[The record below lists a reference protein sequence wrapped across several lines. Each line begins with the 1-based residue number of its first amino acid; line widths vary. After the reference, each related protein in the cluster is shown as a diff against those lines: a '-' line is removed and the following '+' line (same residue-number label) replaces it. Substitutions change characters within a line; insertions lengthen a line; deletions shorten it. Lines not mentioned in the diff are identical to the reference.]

1 MHPFDPLEHNFRVNR
16 RQFFR
21 QNAMGLGGIALG
33 SLLAGGVGRAFAAG
47 APGPGLPP
55 GVHFPAKAKRCIYL
69 SLIGAPSQ
77 FETFDY
83 KPELA
88 KRFDQDLPASVRNGQ
103 RVTGMTAGQK
113 RFPVAPSAY
122 SFQQHG
128 KSGAWVSE
136 ILPHTAKMVDDIA
149 IIRTMNTEAIN
160 HEPANML
167 SYTGNMVPGKA
178 SLGSWLSYGLGSA
191 NEDLPTF
198 VVLHAR
204 HSNPGSNVQA
214 ISARLWASGFLPT
227 QHAGVT
233 FRSAGDPVLYLRDP
247 DGVSRATRRKML
259 DGLAELNEM
268 TYQAAGDPETAA
280 RLKQYEMAFRMQ
292 ASVPE
297 LADLSKESN
306 ATFELY
312 GPDSRDRGTFSNSCL
327 TARRLVERGVRF
339 VQIFHRG
346 WDQHGNLP
354 NDIKAQCK
362 DIDRAAWALIQD
374 LKQRGMLDDT
384 LVVWG
389 GEFGRTVY
397 SQGSLS
403 KTNYGRDH
411 HPRNFC
417 VWAAGAGVKGGT
429 VYGETDE
436 FSYNVV
442 KDPVHVRDLHATI
455 LNRFGLDHDKLL
467 FKYQG
472 LDQKLI
478 GVVPAKV
485 VKGILS

>member
-1 MHPFDPLEHNFRVNR
+1 MHPFDAVEHNFRLNR

-33 SLLAGGVGRAFAAG
+33 SLLGKSLASQAQAAG
-47 APGPGLPP
+47 LPGAQ
-55 GVHFPAKAKRCIYL
+55 HFPAKAKRCIYL
-69 SLIGAPSQ
+69 SMIGAPSQ
-77 FETFDY
+77 FEMFDP
-83 KPELA
+83 KPELE
-88 KRFDQDLPASVRNGQ
+88 KRFNEDLPPSIRNGQ
-103 RVTGMTAGQK
+103 RITGMTSGQA
-113 RFPVAPSAY
+113 RFPVAPSAIGFKQY
-122 SFQQHG
+122 G
-128 KSGAWVSE
+128 KGGTWISD
-136 ILPHTAKMVDDIA
+136 ILPYTAKMADDICV
-149 IIRTMNTEAIN
+149 IKTMNTEAIN

-178 SLGSWLSYGLGSA
+178 SMGSWLSYGLGSL

-204 HSNPGSNVQA
+204 HTNPGANVQA
-214 ISARLWASGFLPT
+214 ISARLWSAGFLPT
-227 QHAGVT
+227 QYSGVT

-247 DGVSRATRRKML
+247 DGVSRETRRKML
-259 DGLAELNEM
+259 DGLNELNEL
-268 TYQAAGDPETAA
+268 TYQQVGDPETAT

-297 LADLSKESN
+297 LADLSKESKE
-306 ATFELY
+306 TFELY
-312 GPDSRDRGTFSNSCL
+312 GPDSKDRGTFSNSCL

-354 NDIKAQCK
+354 GDIKAQCK
-362 DIDRAAWALIQD
+362 DIDQGAWALIQD
-374 LKQRGMLDDT
+374 LKRRGMLDDT

-397 SQGSLS
+397 SQGALT

-417 VWAAGAGVKGGT
+417 MWMAGAGVKGGMT
-429 VYGETDE
+429 LGETDE

-455 LNRFGLDHDKLL
+455 FNRFGIDHDKLL

-472 LDQKLI
+472 LDQKLV

-485 VKGILS
+485 IKQILT

>member
-1 MHPFDPLEHNFRVNR
+1 MDPFNSLEHNFRINR

-21 QNAMGLGGIALG
+21 KNAMGLGGIALG
-33 SLLAGGVGRAFAAG
+33 AMLNKAWG
-47 APGPGLPP
+47 ATGTPGAMPL
-55 GVHFPAKAKRCIYL
+55 HFPAKAKRCIYL
-69 SLIGAPSQ
+69 SMIGAPSQ

-83 KPELA
+83 KPELV
-88 KRFDQDLPASVRNGQ
+88 KRFDQDLPDSIRNGQ
-103 RVTGMTAGQK
+103 RITGMTSGQK
-113 RFPVAPSAY
+113 RFPVAPSAFNFKQ
-122 SFQQHG
+122 SGQ
-128 KSGAWVSE
+128 SGAWVSE
-136 ILPHTAKMVDDIA
+136 ILPNIAKMVDDIT
-149 IIRTMNTEAIN
+149 IIRTLHTEAIN

-178 SLGSWLSYGLGSA
+178 SIGSWISYGLGSA

-214 ISARLWASGFLPT
+214 ISARLWSSGFLPT

-233 FRSAGDPVLYLRDP
+233 FRSVGDPVLYLRDP
-247 DGVSRATRRKML
+247 DGVSRSVRRQML
-259 DGLAELNEM
+259 DNLAELNEL
-268 TYQAAGDPETAA
+268 TYQQVGDPETAA

-297 LADLSKESN
+297 LADLDKESE
-306 ATFELY
+306 ATFNMY
-312 GPDSRDRGTFSNSCL
+312 GPDSKERGTFANSCI

-354 NDIKAQCK
+354 NDIKQQCK
-362 DIDRAAWALIQD
+362 DIDQAAYALVQD

-397 SQGSLS
+397 SQGTLT
-403 KTNYGRDH
+403 KTSYGRDH

-417 VWAAGAGVKGGT
+417 VWMAGAGVKGG
-429 VYGETDE
+429 VVHGETDE
-436 FSYNVV
+436 YSYNIV
-442 KDPVHVRDLHATI
+442 KDPVHVRDLQATI
-455 LNRFGLDHDKLL
+455 LNRFGMDHERLL

-472 LDQKLI
+472 LDQRLT
-478 GVVPAKV
+478 GVEPAKV
-485 VKGILS
+485 IKKILT

>member
-1 MHPFDPLEHNFRVNR
+1 MQPFDQLEHNFRVNR

-21 QNAMGLGGIALG
+21 QNAMGLGGLALG
-33 SLLAGGVGRAFAAG
+33 SLLAGGLGRALAAP
-47 APGPGLPP
+47 AQPALPG
-55 GVHFPAKAKRCIYL
+55 KAKRCIYL
-69 SLIGAPSQ
+69 SMIGAPSQ

-88 KRFDQDLPASVRNGQ
+88 KRFDQDLPDSVRNGQ

-122 SFQQHG
+122 AFQQHG
-128 KSGAWVSE
+128 QSGAWVSE
-136 ILPHTAKMVDDIA
+136 ILPHTAKMVDDLA

-247 DGVSRATRRKML
+247 EGVSRATRRKML

-297 LADLSKESN
+297 LADLSKETP
-306 ATFELY
+306 ATFDLY
-312 GPDSRDRGTFSNSCL
+312 GPDSRDRGTFANSCL

-354 NDIKAQCK
+354 NDIKQQCK

-374 LKQRGMLDDT
+374 LKQRGMLEDT

-397 SQGSLS
+397 SQGTLT

-417 VWAAGAGVKGGT
+417 IWAAGAGIKGGT
-429 VYGETDE
+429 VHGETDE

-472 LDQKLI
+472 LDQKLV

-485 VKGILS
+485 IKGILA

>member
-1 MHPFDPLEHNFRVNR
+1 MNPFDALEHNFRINR

-21 QNAMGLGGIALG
+21 HNAMGLGSVALG
-33 SLLAGGVGRAFAAG
+33 SILAKSLGAATTPGAF
-47 APGPGLPP
+47 PL
-55 GVHFPAKAKRCIYL
+55 HFPPKAKRCIYL
-69 SLIGAPSQ
+69 SMIGAPSQ

-88 KRFDQDLPASVRNGQ
+88 KRFDQDLPDSIRNGQ
-103 RVTGMTAGQK
+103 RITGMTSGQK
-113 RFPVAPSAY
+113 RFPVAPSVY
-122 SFQQHG
+122 GFKQYG

-136 ILPHTAKMVDDIA
+136 ILPNIAKMVDDIA
-149 IIRTMNTEAIN
+149 IIKTVHTDAIN

-178 SLGSWLSYGLGSA
+178 SIGSWLSYGLGSA
-191 NEDLPTF
+191 NDDLPTF

-214 ISARLWASGFLPT
+214 ISARLWSSGFLPT
-227 QHAGVT
+227 QHSGVT

-247 DGVSRATRRKML
+247 DGVSRSVRREML
-259 DGLAELNEM
+259 DHLAQLNEL
-268 TYQAAGDPETAA
+268 TYQQVGDPETAA

-297 LADLSKESN
+297 LADLGKESE
-306 ATFELY
+306 ATFNLY
-312 GPDSRDRGTFSNSCL
+312 GPDAKERGTFANSCI

-354 NDIKAQCK
+354 NDIKQQCK
-362 DIDRAAWALIQD
+362 DIDQASYALIQD
-374 LKQRGMLDDT
+374 LKQRGLLDDT

-397 SQGSLS
+397 SQGTLT

-417 VWAAGAGVKGGT
+417 IWMAGAGVKGGI
-429 VYGETDE
+429 VHGETDE
-436 FSYNVV
+436 YSYNIV

-455 LNRFGLDHDKLL
+455 LNRFGMDHERLL

-472 LDQKLI
+472 LDQRLT
-478 GVVPAKV
+478 GVEPAKV
-485 VKGILS
+485 IKKILA

>member
-1 MHPFDPLEHNFRVNR
+1 
-16 RQFFR
+16 
-21 QNAMGLGGIALG
+21 
-33 SLLAGGVGRAFAAG
+33 
-47 APGPGLPP
+47 
-55 GVHFPAKAKRCIYL
+55 
-69 SLIGAPSQ
+69 
-77 FETFDY
+77 
-83 KPELA
+83 
-88 KRFDQDLPASVRNGQ
+88 
-103 RVTGMTAGQK
+103 
-113 RFPVAPSAY
+113 
-122 SFQQHG
+122 
-128 KSGAWVSE
+128 
-136 ILPHTAKMVDDIA
+136 
-149 IIRTMNTEAIN
+149 
-160 HEPANML
+160 
-167 SYTGNMVPGKA
+167 MVPGKA

-247 DGVSRATRRKML
+247 EGVSRATRRKML

-297 LADLSKESN
+297 LADLSKETP
-306 ATFELY
+306 ATFDLY
-312 GPDSRDRGTFSNSCL
+312 GPDSRDRGTFANSCL

-354 NDIKAQCK
+354 NDIKQQCK

-374 LKQRGMLDDT
+374 LKQRGMLEDT

-397 SQGSLS
+397 SQGTLT

-417 VWAAGAGVKGGT
+417 IWAAGAGIKGGT
-429 VYGETDE
+429 VHGETDE

-472 LDQKLI
+472 LDQKLV

-485 VKGILS
+485 IKGILA

>member
-1 MHPFDPLEHNFRVNR
+1 MHPFDAVEHNFRLNR

-33 SLLAGGVGRAFAAG
+33 SLLGKSLASQAQAAG
-47 APGPGLPP
+47 LPGAQ
-55 GVHFPAKAKRCIYL
+55 HFPAKAKRCIYL
-69 SLIGAPSQ
+69 SMIGAPSQ
-77 FETFDY
+77 FETFDP
-83 KPELA
+83 KPELE
-88 KRFDQDLPASVRNGQ
+88 KRFNEDLPASIRNGQ
-103 RVTGMTAGQK
+103 RITGMTSGQA
-113 RFPVAPSAY
+113 RFPVAPSVFGFKQY
-122 SFQQHG
+122 G
-128 KSGAWVSE
+128 KGGTWVSDL
-136 ILPHTAKMVDDIA
+136 LPFTAKMADDICV
-149 IIRTMNTEAIN
+149 IKTMNTEAIN

-178 SLGSWLSYGLGSA
+178 SLGSWLSYGLGSM

-214 ISARLWASGFLPT
+214 ISARLWSAGFLPT
-227 QHAGVT
+227 QYSGVT

-247 DGVSRATRRKML
+247 DGVSRETRRKML
-259 DGLAELNEM
+259 DGLNELNEL
-268 TYQAAGDPETAA
+268 TYQQVGDPETAT

-297 LADLSKESN
+297 LADLSKETKE
-306 ATFELY
+306 TFDLY
-312 GPDSRDRGTFSNSCL
+312 GPDSRDRGTFANSCL

-362 DIDRAAWALIQD
+362 DVDQAAWALIQD
-374 LKQRGMLDDT
+374 LKRRGMLDDT

-389 GEFGRTVY
+389 GEFGRTPFGQNQ
-397 SQGSLS
+397 QGQGY
-403 KTNYGRDH
+403 KGRDH
-411 HPRNFC
+411 FGKAYS
-417 VWAAGAGVKGGT
+417 WWLAGGGIKKGH

-436 FSYNVV
+436 FGWNIT
-442 KDPVHVRDLHATI
+442 KDSMHVHDMQAT
-455 LNRFGLDHDKLL
+455 LMHLFGINHEALTYR
-467 FKYQG
+467 YQG
-472 LDQKLI
+472 RQFRLTDVH
-478 GVVPAKV
+478 GKV
-485 VKGILS
+485 AKGILA

>member
-69 SLIGAPSQ
+69 SMIGAPSQ

-280 RLKQYEMAFRMQ
+280 RPKQYEMAFRMQ
-292 ASVPE
+292 ASIPE
-297 LADLSKESN
+297 LADLTQEPESTY
-306 ATFELY
+306 ALY
-312 GPDSRDRGTFSNSCL
+312 GEEARQRGSFASSAL
-327 TARRLVERGVRF
+327 MARRLVERGVRF

-346 WDQHGNLP
+346 WDQHGTLP
-354 NDIKAQCK
+354 RDIASQCK
-362 DIDRAAWALIQD
+362 DVDQPCYALIQD

-384 LVVWG
+384 LVIWG

-397 SQGSLS
+397 CQGTLTE
-403 KTNYGRDH
+403 TNYGRDH
-411 HPRNFC
+411 HPRCFSI
-417 VWAAGAGVKGGT
+417 WMAGGGIKGGQ

-436 FSYNVV
+436 MSYNIV
-442 KDPVHVRDLHATI
+442 KDPVHIRDLHATI
-455 LNRFGLDHDKLL
+455 LHLMGLDHEKLS
-467 FKYQG
+467 FKFQG
-472 LDQKLI
+472 LDQRLT
-478 GVVPAKV
+478 GVLPAQV
-485 VKGILS
+485 VKGLLA

>member
-1 MHPFDPLEHNFRVNR
+1 MHPFDSLEHNFRVNR

-33 SLLAGGVGRAFAAG
+33 SLLAGGVGRALAAP
-47 APGPGLPP
+47 AQPRLPG
-55 GVHFPAKAKRCIYL
+55 KAKRCIYL
-69 SLIGAPSQ
+69 SMIGAPSQ

-88 KRFDQDLPASVRNGQ
+88 KRFDQDLPDSVRNGQ

-113 RFPVAPSAY
+113 RFPVAPSAFA
-122 SFQQHG
+122 FQQHG
-128 KSGAWVSE
+128 QSGAWVSE
-136 ILPHTAKMVDDIA
+136 ILPHTAKMVDDLA

-312 GPDSRDRGTFSNSCL
+312 GPDSRDRGTFANSCL

-397 SQGSLS
+397 SQGSLT

-429 VYGETDE
+429 VHGETDE

-485 VKGILS
+485 IKGILA

>member
-1 MHPFDPLEHNFRVNR
+1 MQPFDSLEHNFRVNR

-21 QNAMGLGGIALG
+21 RNAMGLGGIALG
-33 SLLAGGVGRAFAAG
+33 SLLAGGVGRALAAPDQPRL
-47 APGPGLPP
+47 PG
-55 GVHFPAKAKRCIYL
+55 KAKRCIYL
-69 SLIGAPSQ
+69 SMIGAPSQ

-88 KRFDQDLPASVRNGQ
+88 KRFDQDLPDSVRNGQ

-113 RFPVAPSAY
+113 RFPVAPSAFA
-122 SFQQHG
+122 FQQHG
-128 KSGAWVSE
+128 QSGAWVSE
-136 ILPHTAKMVDDIA
+136 ILPHTAKMVDDLA

-312 GPDSRDRGTFSNSCL
+312 GPDSRDRGTFANSCL

-384 LVVWG
+384 LVIWG

-397 SQGSLS
+397 SQGSLT

-429 VYGETDE
+429 VHGETDE

-485 VKGILS
+485 IKGILS